1 MLSLMKISLLKELW
15 EIKNNRLKLI
25 LTTFFNIGILLLAYF
40 KIVKNIT
47 DGIDGTQYFI
57 MLALVFYLVMNAF
70 SYTGN
75 ITVNELKLGTI
86 ENLII
91 SPYSLI
97 TIILVRLLI
106 NFIMT
111 LAIISIIFLSLSYL
125 SGINISL
132 ELFLCIFI
140 AFLGVLS
147 LYGLGITIASISLFS
162 KEIQL
167 VSSILKIIIL
177 YLVLKSENAS
187 ILIPFSHAKILLESL
202 LFNNVSISEFSG
214 LFLFNFILNS
224 IIYFVLGIVV
234 FNKIEKLALKSGAFA
249 AN

>member
-1 MLSLMKISLLKELW
+1 MRQKLSIIISLVKDS
-15 EIKNNRLKLI
+15 KVLI
-25 LTTFFNIGILLLAYF
+25 LDEPDIGLDIA
-40 KIVKNIT
+40 
-47 DGIDGTQYFI
+47 
-57 MLALVFYLVMNAF
+57 
-70 SYTGN
+70 
-75 ITVNELKLGTI
+75 VNELKLGTI

-187 ILIPFSHAKILLESL
+187 ILIPFSH
-202 LFNNVSISEFSG
+202 
-214 LFLFNFILNS
+214 
-224 IIYFVLGIVV
+224 Y
-234 FNKIEKLALKSGAFA
+234 
-249 AN
+249 

>member
-1 MLSLMKISLLKELW
+1 
-15 EIKNNRLKLI
+15 
-25 LTTFFNIGILLLAYF
+25 
-40 KIVKNIT
+40 
-47 DGIDGTQYFI
+47 
-57 MLALVFYLVMNAF
+57 
-70 SYTGN
+70 
-75 ITVNELKLGTI
+75 
-86 ENLII
+86 
-91 SPYSLI
+91 
-97 TIILVRLLI
+97 
-106 NFIMT
+106 MT

>member
-40 KIVKNIT
+40 KIVKNIA